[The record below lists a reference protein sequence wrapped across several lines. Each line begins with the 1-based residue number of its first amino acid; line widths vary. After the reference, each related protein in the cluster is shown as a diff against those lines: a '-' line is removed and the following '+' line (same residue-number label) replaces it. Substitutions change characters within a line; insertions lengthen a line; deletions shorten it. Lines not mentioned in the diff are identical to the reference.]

1 VVEEQAGCIHWGDEG
16 MINDGS
22 RAVDITANASRKK
35 TACIPD
41 IT

>member
-1 VVEEQAGCIHWGDEG
+1 MVEEQAGCIHGGDEG

-35 TACIPD
+35 IVYIPD
-41 IT
+41 F